1 MTLIHY
7 KPTTS
12 SRRHLTL
19 VSKKHLWRGK
29 PEKSLTFGVNRT
41 GGRNHHGH
49 ITAPRRGS
57 AYHKQVLRIVDTK
70 RTAFWNQEGTVLR
83 LEYDPNR
90 TAFLALVQYDDAAS
104 TKAYILATKDMKAGD
119 KVIASNVIPMKDG
132 NATQIKN
139 IPLGF
144 SVHNI
149 ELKIGKGGQLAKAA
163 GAYVQILGQEGNYV
177 LVRMKS
183 GEQRLIHGNCM
194 ATIGIV
200 SNTDHNNE
208 HISKAGIN
216 RRKGIR
222 PHVRGVAMNP
232 IDHKHG
238 GGNGKHK
245 GRHPSSA
252 IGIPA
257 KGFKTRNNKRTI
269 KWIRQRIN

>member
-19 VSKKHLWRGK
+19 VSKRHLWKGK
-29 PEKSLTFGVNRT
+29 PEKSLTFGVTRT

-49 ITAPRRGS
+49 ITSPRRGS
-57 AYHKQVLRIVDTK
+57 AAHKKVLRVVDTK
-70 RTAFWNQEGTVLR
+70 RIVMWNQEATVVR

-90 TAFLALVQYDDAAS
+90 TAFLALVQYSDEAQ
-104 TKAYILATKDMKAGD
+104 TKAYILATKDMKPGD
-119 KVIASNVIPMKDG
+119 KVMSGDNIPMKDG

-144 SVHNI
+144 SVHNV
-149 ELKIGKGGQLAKAA
+149 EMKIGKGGQLAKAA
-163 GAYVQILGQEGNYV
+163 GAYVQILGHEGNYV

-194 ATIGIV
+194 ATIGV
-200 SNTDHNNE
+200 LSNQDHSNE
-208 HISKAGIN
+208 HLSKAGIN

-245 GRHPSSA
+245 GRHPSSEA
-252 IGIPA
+252 GIPA